1 MKGRILVH
9 GGAGAWKDEVVRED
23 RAIPAL
29 RHAVG
34 AALAAMEGGS
44 AVDAVAEALASL
56 EESGVFNAGKGA
68 YPNLDGDIELDAG
81 LMDGTTLRAGAVA
94 AVRSV
99 PHPIRLARVVLERTE
114 NVLVAGAG
122 ADQLARRFGL
132 AGTLHPDARCL
143 REFDSKRREYLGAGG
158 HRWARELLDR
168 GRGTG
173 EGDTVGAVAMDGE
186 GKFAA
191 GTTTGG
197 LAFKIPG
204 RVGDSPIVG
213 HGYYAMRDAGAAST
227 SGIGEAISRYG
238 LSLRA
243 VLRLGEGAPAQEA
256 AKEEIAG
263 LTALFGTGTAGIILL
278 DRNGSPGVSFNTGG
292 MAVAFGGE
300 EITPWVRIL
309 RKKEMKK
316 FPGILRGELR

>member
-9 GGAGAWKDEVVRED
+9 GGAGAWKDEVVREGE
-23 RAIPAL
+23 AIPAL
-29 RHAVG
+29 CQAVG
-34 AALAAMEGGS
+34 EGLAAMAGGS
-44 AVDAVAEALASL
+44 AVDAVVEALASL

-68 YPNLDGDIELDAG
+68 YPNLDGKIELDAG
-81 LMDGTTLRAGAVA
+81 LMDGTTIRAGAVA

-99 PHPIRLARVVLERTE
+99 PHPIRLARVVMDRTE
-114 NVLVAGAG
+114 NVLISGEG
-122 ADQLARRFGL
+122 ADRLARRFGL
-132 AGTLHPDARCL
+132 AGELLPGDRCL
-143 REFDSKRREYLGAGG
+143 REFDSKRKEYLRAGD
-158 HRWARELLDR
+158 HRWVRELP
-168 GRGTG
+168 GRGQETG
-173 EGDTVGAVAMDGE
+173 EGDTVGAVAMDG
-186 GKFAA
+186 GGRFAA

-227 SGIGEAISRYG
+227 SGFGEVISRYG

-243 VLRLGEGAPAQEA
+243 VLRMSEGAPAQEA

-263 LTALFGTGTAGIILL
+263 LTALFGTDTAGIILL

-292 MAVAFGGE
+292 MAVGFGGE
-300 EITPWVRIL
+300 EIIPRAKIL
-309 RKKEMKK
+309 RKEETKE
-316 FPGILRGELR
+316 FPGFLRGGPG